1 MRFRSILGSLPGG
14 GRALSRALE
23 ISQDSEL
30 EEKGR
35 KFLEREGAQQS
46 NSVSKLGAT
55 VLCSSGHTAHI

>member
-1 MRFRSILGSLPGG
+1 MSG
-14 GRALSRALE
+14 ALE
-23 ISQDSEL
+23 IAQDSEL

-55 VLCSSGHTAHI
+55 VLCSSGYTA